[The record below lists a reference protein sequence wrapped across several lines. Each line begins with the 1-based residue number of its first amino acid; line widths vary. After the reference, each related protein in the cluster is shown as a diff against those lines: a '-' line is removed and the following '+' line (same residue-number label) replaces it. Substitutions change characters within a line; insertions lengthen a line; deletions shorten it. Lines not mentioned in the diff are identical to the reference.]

1 MKRKILWLVLAA
13 VLVALAGCG
22 GGSDRPVLETT
33 IESDLNVDGDIFEP
47 LNGDPRTVTQGATV
61 LTGVTSTGEYRGFLS
76 FPLNT
81 IPLDAYI
88 HSATLTFTLVPPT
101 DNIPL
106 EMELV
111 SFQPSSGLLPSY
123 YEEGLTIYA
132 SSLYTLPAPNAFNQV
147 SFNVTSLMREAQR
160 RGFDDLQLRVL
171 ENRDF
176 AVQGLVELSESN
188 LTPPKLVVVYD

>member
-47 LNGDPRTVTQGATV
+47 LNGDPRIVAQGATV

-76 FPLNT
+76 FPLNA
-81 IPLDAYI
+81 IPLDAFI

-101 DNIPL
+101 DDIPL

-176 AVQGLVELSESN
+176 TVQGLVELSESN

>member
-13 VLVALAGCG
+13 VLFALAGCG

-61 LTGVTSTGEYRGFLS
+61 LVGVTGTGEYRGFLS
-76 FPLNT
+76 FPLNA
-81 IPLDAYI
+81 IPLDAFI

-101 DNIPL
+101 DDIPL

-111 SFQPSSGLLPSY
+111 SFQPTGLLPSFY
-123 YEEGLTIYA
+123 QEGLTVYA

-160 RGFDDLQLRVL
+160 RGFNDLQLRIL

-176 AVQGLVELSESN
+176 TVQGLVEFSESN
-188 LTPPKLVVVYD
+188 ATPPKLVVVYD